1 MATFG
6 ALLNLPEDDVETG
19 RRKSIL
25 ESVLVG
31 HQPKYAHGVAQ
42 YSQYGSIAD
51 KLANTGSMPDIFLA
65 TCWPGLDALRN
76 NTGQGIVF
84 TGLTEPSVAAYDT
97 RITGIKAFAVTKLC
111 RNWLALLR
119 QMAPSI
125 TRVAVI
131 CDQDKAHENM
141 QAQFAEIDKFKAPLG
156 SLEIVNAADPNGSQP
171 VNPDIERA
179 IADFAQDNNPAGLI
193 VTAGTRT
200 LLLRDR
206 IVQAVNA
213 ANSATPKLFAIYPA
227 GFCVEAGGLM
237 SYGPDLSK
245 LYRAAAHFVGLMIEL
260 NIPPEDFQN
269 KIPIIENQDFE
280 LVISQSAASR
290 LNINIPSMF
299 TVTIDGASQQIKPT
313 IVA

>member
-6 ALLNLPEDDVETG
+6 ALLNLPEDDAETVL
-19 RRKSIL
+19 RKSVL

-31 HQPKYAHGVAQ
+31 HQPKYAHGAAQ
-42 YSQYGSIAD
+42 YSQYSALAD

-76 NTGQGIVF
+76 ATGQGIVF
-84 TGLTEPSVAAYDT
+84 TGLTEPSVPTYDA
-97 RITGIKAFAVTKLC
+97 RITGIKAFSVTKLC

-119 QMAPSI
+119 QIAPGI

-131 CDQDKAHENM
+131 CDQDKTHENM
-141 QAQFAEIDKFKAPLG
+141 QAQFAEIDKFKAPL
-156 SLEIVNAADPNGSQP
+156 SSIEVIPAEDPNGNQP

-200 LLLRDR
+200 LLLRDNIIR
-206 IVQAVNA
+206 AVNA
-213 ANSATPKLFAIYPA
+213 ANSATPKLFAIYPTSA
-227 GFCVEAGGLM
+227 YGGLM

-245 LYRAAAHFVGLMIEL
+245 LYRAVAHYLGLMIEL
-260 NIPPEDFQN
+260 NIPPGDFQN
-269 KIPIIENQDFE
+269 TIPIIENQNFE
-280 LVISQSAASR
+280 LVISQSAASH
-290 LNINIPSMF
+290 LNINIPPVF
-299 TVTIDGASQQIKPT
+299 TVTFDGASQQIKPT
-313 IVA
+313 LVA